1 MTVEL
6 KNILIK
12 MLNFLGK
19 LKGAVPI
26 YCILAFLLAMKLK
39 PKRVAPGQQPTVNA
53 VFIFA
58 QIKFNH

>member
-1 MTVEL
+1 MNGRAKLTVEL

-39 PKRVAPGQQPTVNA
+39 P
-53 VFIFA
+53 
-58 QIKFNH
+58 